1 MLGQVETTSAVA
13 AQVPR
18 ARHAG
23 RALSLAALF
32 AFSAGL
38 LVWRLWCIGLGPD
51 PDTDAY
57 GHFVIARL
65 LLETP
70 LNLRIHWVWLPLYHA
85 LLALPV
91 ALGAT
96 LDHVR
101 AGNALLAVLPPFL
114 LLQALRRRHL
124 LIGPD
129 ATAAD
134 AAGTDAAVP
143 YVASALAAA
152 SPLFVEM
159 GTTGQM
165 EVWFSVLV
173 VLAAALLAR
182 ERYGWAALALGA
194 AALTRY
200 EGWAVAAVV
209 AAELARRRLLRAE
222 RWTGGELACVLG
234 PAMSVLGWAL
244 ARRLGGEPWFGFIL
258 DNQAFAERVLEHGA
272 ADRLLAI
279 TRYVSVAPY
288 RAFGVCAPLALLG
301 LRRTWRREGVWW
313 VAPGLAILA
322 FLTLSALSRSHLG
335 LDRHFVSAIPFVA
348 TWMAHGLA
356 ALAGGAARALRR
368 PAAARVCFAAFG
380 ALAAWGALARLEGG
394 LAPWSVATRSAL
406 PEVRRLAEFLQALP
420 GAALVVCDDA
430 VVEVLSELEPARF
443 VRTRPDARFETRL
456 RELAASGDVYIVSRV
471 RQLHGYVPAGRV
483 SYGEL
488 DGPPEAFVA
497 IRVAAGAPPVNA
509 QD

>member
-1 MLGQVETTSAVA
+1 MLEQVETTSAVA
-13 AQVPR
+13 AAAPR

-23 RALSLAALF
+23 RALSLALLF
-32 AFSAGL
+32 VLSASL

-57 GHFVIARL
+57 GHYAIARL

-96 LDHVR
+96 LQHVR
-101 AGNALLAVLPPFL
+101 AGNALLALLPPL
-114 LLQALRRRHL
+114 LLLWALRGRR
-124 LIGPD
+124 
-129 ATAAD
+129 AAHGRD
-134 AAGTDAAVP
+134 AAGADGGQAAVP

-165 EVWFSVLV
+165 EVWFCVLV

-182 ERYGWAALALGA
+182 GRHGWAALVLSA

-200 EGWAVAAVV
+200 EAWAVAAVV
-209 AAELARRRLLRAE
+209 AAELTRRRLARAE

-234 PAMSVLGWAL
+234 PGLCVLGWAL
-244 ARRLGGEPWFGFIL
+244 ARRLGGEPWFGFLL
-258 DNQAFAERVLEHGA
+258 DNQAFAEHVLEQHA
-272 ADRLLAI
+272 TDRLLALA
-279 TRYVSVAPY
+279 RYVSVAPY
-288 RAFGVCAPLALLG
+288 RAFGACAPLALLG
-301 LRRTWRREGVWW
+301 IRRSWRREGVWL

-335 LDRHFVSAIPFVA
+335 LDRHFVSVIPFVA

-356 ALAGGAARALRR
+356 ALADGAARALRR
-368 PAAARVCFAAFG
+368 PAAAGACFAGFG
-380 ALAAWGALARLEGG
+380 ALVAWAALARLERG
-394 LAPWSVATRSAL
+394 LGEWSGATRAAL
-406 PEVRRLAEFLQALP
+406 PEVRRLAEFLQELP
-420 GAALVVCDDA
+420 GTALVVCDDA
-430 VVEVLSELEPARF
+430 VVEVMSELAPARF
-443 VRTRPDARFETRL
+443 VRTRPDAHFEARL
-456 RELAASGDVYIVSRV
+456 RELAADRDVYVVSRV

-488 DGPPEAFVA
+488 GGPPDAFVA
-497 IRVAAGAPPVNA
+497 IHSMAGAPRVGA
-509 QD
+509 RD